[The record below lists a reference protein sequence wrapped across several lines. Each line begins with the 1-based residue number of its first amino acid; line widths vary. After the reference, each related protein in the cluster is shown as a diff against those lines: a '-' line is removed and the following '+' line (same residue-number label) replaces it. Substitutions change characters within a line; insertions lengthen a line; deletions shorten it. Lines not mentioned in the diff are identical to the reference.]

1 MTVRLAG
8 ATATLAL
15 MLALPASAQTMDHRM
30 MPGMA
35 MPGMTMPAQ
44 KKPAAKAT
52 PRRAPARPTPRPRRA
67 APARPATAPDP
78 HAGHDMPMMP
88 ATARPADPHAGHD
101 MSAMPEM
108 APSAD
113 PHAGHDMSA
122 MPGMALGAAPHGG
135 HGAVSG
141 TDLPAGQAAAP
152 VAQPG
157 LLAERVYGAAAMRN
171 ADRAMRREHGGM
183 TFAQVIVN
191 LAEYQVR
198 RGRDGYR
205 WDGEAWIGG
214 DLDRLTIKSEG
225 EGAAGGVLDTAEVQ
239 ALYSRALDPYWNLQA
254 GIRHDIRPGPSRS
267 YATIGV
273 EGLAPYWFDVEAA
286 AFLSDKGDALARVT
300 AWYDQRITQ
309 YWVLQ
314 PRLEANVAA
323 QDMLAQGIGS
333 GLSDAE
339 LGLRL
344 RYERV
349 REFAPYV
356 GLSWERRFGSTAD
369 LARGRGD
376 GTGGFGVVAGVR
388 TWF

>member
-52 PRRAPARPTPRPRRA
+52 PRRAPARPAPRPRRA

-122 MPGMALGAAPHGG
+122 MPGMAMGAAPHGS
-135 HGAVSG
+135 HGAASG

-157 LLAERVYGAAAMRN
+157 LLAERVYGEAAMRD

-191 LAEYQVR
+191 LAEYQAR

-225 EGAAGGVLDTAEVQ
+225 EGVAGGALDTAEAQ

-286 AFLSDKGDALARVT
+286 AFLSDRGDVLARVT
-300 AWYDQRITQ
+300 AWYDQRIMQ

-323 QDMLAQGIGS
+323 QDMPAEGIGS
-333 GLSDAE
+333 GLGDAE

-356 GLSWERRFGSTAD
+356 GLSWERRFGRTAD

>member
-1 MTVRLAG
+1 MARRAIGVVP
-8 ATATLAL
+8 LAL
-15 MLALPASAQTMDHRM
+15 VLALPAGAQTMDHRM
-30 MPGMA
+30 MRGMT
-35 MPGMTMPAQ
+35 MPGMTMPAP
-44 KKPAAKAT
+44 KGKPAAKAKPRRPAPQ
-52 PRRAPARPTPRPRRA
+52 PRRALPTRPAA
-67 APARPATAPDP
+67 AP
-78 HAGHDMPMMP
+78 
-88 ATARPADPHAGHD
+88 DPHAGHD
-101 MSAMPEM
+101 MSAMPEI
-108 APSAD
+108 APAAD
-113 PHAGHDMSA
+113 PHHGHDMSA
-122 MPGMALGAAPHGG
+122 MPGMAMGRAPQGGDAPAA
-135 HGAVSG
+135 G
-141 TDLPAGQAAAP
+141 TDLPPGDAAAP
-152 VAQPG
+152 PAQPG
-157 LLAERVYGAAAMRN
+157 LLAERVYGAAAMRE
-171 ADRAMRREHGGM
+171 ADQAMRREHGGM

-191 LAEYQVR
+191 LAEYQAR

-214 DLDRLTIKSEG
+214 DIDRLTIKTEG
-225 EGAAGGVLDTAEVQ
+225 EGEAGGALATAEVQ

-286 AFLSDKGDALARVT
+286 VFLSDRGDALARVA

-323 QDMLAQGIGS
+323 QDMPAQGIGS
-333 GLSDAE
+333 GLSDME

-356 GLSWERRFGSTAD
+356 GLSWDRRFGQTAD
-369 LARGRGD
+369 LARDRE
-376 GTGGFGVVAGVR
+376 GGIGGISVVAGVR

>member
-191 LAEYQVR
+191 LAEYQAR